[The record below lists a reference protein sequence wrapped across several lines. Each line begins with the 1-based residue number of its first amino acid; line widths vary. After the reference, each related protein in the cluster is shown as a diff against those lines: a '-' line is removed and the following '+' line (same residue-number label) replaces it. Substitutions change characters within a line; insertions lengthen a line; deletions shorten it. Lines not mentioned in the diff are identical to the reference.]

1 MRSCPSFVAY
11 FRSPGPYETPYTSR
25 RVEWFVAYYPI
36 RAHMT
41 RVPNHTSASRLV
53 RPSGS
58 RWKSV
63 FEIPILQWQARVRTG
78 LSHQSRAMSAL
89 TPRADMV
96 AIEDL
101 RPLCATNGRE
111 QLLQERPHRWIL
123 SARLLPEPHLLAD
136 IHEANGTH

>member
-1 MRSCPSFVAY
+1 MIWSLSSPLLGGSGRETDNREDPAEDRQRPRVDVGCPF
-11 FRSPGPYETPYTSR
+11 
-25 RVEWFVAYYPI
+25 W
-36 RAHMT
+36 
-41 RVPNHTSASRLV
+41 
-53 RPSGS
+53 
-58 RWKSV
+58 
-63 FEIPILQWQARVRTG
+63 VRTG

-89 TPRADMV
+89 TPKADMV